1 MSGASCARLILIAS
15 SSVDDRR
22 RGRKIKGDG
31 GKSALS
37 ADVSLHLEE
46 APRASADFPRKF
58 WYFCFQKYPRGRRE
72 KSLERSSEK
81 NYVEAGREAVGKGED
96 RLET

>member
-1 MSGASCARLILIAS
+1 MRMNDIEAA
-15 SSVDDRR
+15 
-22 RGRKIKGDG
+22 KNKGDG

-58 WYFCFQKYPRGRRE
+58 WYFCFQKYPRGRRQE
-72 KSLERSSEK
+72 SLERSSEK
-81 NYVEAGREAVGKGED
+81 EKMFKQNRKAKVGGKIG
-96 RLET
+96 